1 MEICRLIMDIRERER
16 KKRFGL
22 EQSEKL
28 NEQEQKKN
36 QSKKVKL
43 ITSNLKR
50 EKKNPNRTRDGSDLL
65 QDYAIAARLRTA
77 ERSQEQV
84 EIAGGNWGKP
94 GRESRG
100 VK

>member
-1 MEICRLIMDIRERER
+1 M
-16 KKRFGL
+16 KNSTSKN
-22 EQSEKL
+22 K
-28 NEQEQKKN
+28 KKN

-50 EKKNPNRTRDGSDLL
+50 ERKKNPNRTRDGSDLL